1 MPRKPS
7 ETKSSKLSDEDRRP
21 ITARELNEALD
32 AFKKLILSEQKRQT
46 LSTSME
52 DAPRPRIF
60 HKKKEGQ
67 REKLATT
74 IDSAL
79 FELVKERQQQ
89 GQQLSHILDSA
100 LWNYFGKP
108 LLSFETPANKE
119 DQSSLLDAKPI
130 KCCGE

>member
-1 MPRKPS
+1 MTKKPS
-7 ETKSSKLSDEDRRP
+7 EVKSGQLFDGDRH
-21 ITARELNEALD
+21 ITAKELNEALD
-32 AFKKLILSEQKRQT
+32 AFKTLILSEQKGQI
-46 LSTSME
+46 LSSSME

-60 HKKKEGQ
+60 HKKKEGK

-108 LLSFETPANKE
+108 KMSFEEECK
-119 DQSSLLDAKPI
+119 D
-130 KCCGE
+130 

>member
-1 MPRKPS
+1 MPKKPS
-7 ETKSSKLSDEDRRP
+7 ETKSSKLSDEDRP

-32 AFKKLILSEQKRQT
+32 ALKASILSKQTRQT
-46 LSTSME
+46 YISSME

-60 HKKKEGQ
+60 HKKKEGK

-108 LLSFETPANKE
+108 KMSFEEESE
-119 DQSSLLDAKPI
+119 DSK
-130 KCCGE
+130 

>member
-1 MPRKPS
+1 MAKKPPRN
-7 ETKSSKLSDEDRRP
+7 KSDATSSINQYVTQEQLKQALANLKNELLSHQLKQMQP
-21 ITARELNEALD
+21 NV
-32 AFKKLILSEQKRQT
+32 Q
-46 LSTSME
+46 E

-60 HKKKEGQ
+60 HKKKEGK

-108 LLSFETPANKE
+108 KMSFEE
-119 DQSSLLDAKPI
+119 DSND
-130 KCCGE
+130 

>member
-1 MPRKPS
+1 MPKKPS
-7 ETKSSKLSDEDRRP
+7 KIKSGTLSDGDRN
-21 ITARELNEALD
+21 ITAKELTVALD
-32 AFKKLILSEQKRQT
+32 KLKASILSQQKKQ
-46 LSTSME
+46 LSLSVME

-60 HKKKEGQ
+60 HKKKEGK

-108 LLSFETPANKE
+108 KMSFEEDEKSKKE
-119 DQSSLLDAKPI
+119 
-130 KCCGE
+130 

>member
-1 MPRKPS
+1 MTKKPS
-7 ETKSSKLSDEDRRP
+7 HAKSEPLSKKERYV
-21 ITARELNEALD
+21 TAKELNEALD
-32 AFKKLILSEQKRQT
+32 ALKALILSQQKGQS
-46 LSTSME
+46 LSSSME

-60 HKKKEGQ
+60 HKKKEGK

-79 FELVKERQQQ
+79 FELVKLRQQQ

-108 LLSFETPANKE
+108 KMSFDEESE
-119 DQSSLLDAKPI
+119 DLKKGGSKSR
-130 KCCGE
+130 

>member
-1 MPRKPS
+1 MTKKPS
-7 ETKSSKLSDEDRRP
+7 EVKSGKLFDGDRY
-21 ITARELNEALD
+21 ITAKELNKALD
-32 AFKKLILSEQKRQT
+32 EFKTLILSEQKGQT
-46 LSTSME
+46 LSPSME

-60 HKKKEGQ
+60 HKKKEGK

-108 LLSFETPANKE
+108 KMSFEEESK
-119 DQSSLLDAKPI
+119 D
-130 KCCGE
+130 